1 MPFKTIE
8 SKNVILH
15 ITNDLMM
22 SSTARSHAN
31 SHGVSIKFASSF
43 SQAIQELSENTFEL
57 CLADLQAGGMDM
69 DQLAEKVAEV
79 GVPTVVYAQHVNV
92 DIIEKAKGLGFSE
105 VMTRGQFNK
114 NLGSVIGQQ
123 KA

>member
-1 MPFKTIE
+1 M
-8 SKNVILH
+8 ILH

-31 SHGVSIKFASSF
+31 SKGVDIKFASSF
-43 SQAIQELSENTFEL
+43 GQAISELAENQFQL

-69 DQLAEKVAEV
+69 EMLSEKIIETET
-79 GVPTVVYAQHVNV
+79 PTIVYAQHVNV
-92 DIIEKAKGLGFSE
+92 DILENAKALGFTE

-114 NLGSVIGQQ
+114 SLGGIVDRLGT
-123 KA
+123 

>member
-1 MPFKTIE
+1 M
-8 SKNVILH
+8 ILH

-31 SHGVSIKFASSF
+31 SQGVEIKFASTF
-43 SQAIQELSENTFEL
+43 SQAIQELSDAEYQL

-69 DQLAEKVAEV
+69 EGLAAKVKEI
-79 GVPTVVYAQHVNV
+79 GVRTIVYVQHVNV
-92 DIIEKAKGLGFSE
+92 EIIQKANELGFAE

-114 NLGSVIGQQ
+114 NLGAIVGG
-123 KA
+123 A